1 MSPPPTPA
9 GPTARARATASTSSP
24 SPAAGQYRISDGV
37 AGEWVEYCVDVAA
50 AGQYTIEFRVA
61 NRDPGSAFHLEMNGL
76 GMSSNLTGPVA
87 VPDTNSFDAFTTVT
101 RTVTL
106 VAGPQV
112 FRFVIDANAPASGY
126 GPSLDWMRV
135 TAVVTQCAPETVPV
149 SLADLSRER
158 SERSPG
164 SSRRESLEDPW
175 SARSSGAQRA
185 WSGS

>member
-1 MSPPPTPA
+1 MPFAIGGPA
-9 GPTARARATASTSSP
+9 ASTLIQAEDYDTGGEGVAYHDLT
-24 SPAAGQYRISDGV
+24 AANSGGSYRTGAGNGVDLKPIAGTTNQYRISDGV
-37 AGEWVEYCVDVAA
+37 AGEWVEYSVDVAT

-76 GMSSNLTGPVA
+76 GMASNLTGSVA
-87 VPDTNSFDAFTTVT
+87 VPDTNSFDTFTTVT

-135 TAVVTQCAPETVPV
+135 TPAAP
-149 SLADLSRER
+149 
-158 SERSPG
+158 
-164 SSRRESLEDPW
+164 
-175 SARSSGAQRA
+175 
-185 WSGS
+185 